1 VIARKERG
9 ESIEALTP
17 SLRTSGVKVYQAAAQ
32 SYEISGFETTTY
44 LAFVVSD
51 LNAKNNLQVASN
63 LAPSVHSF
71 LAKLQ
76 G

>member
-9 ESIEALTP
+9 ESMEALTP
-17 SLRTSGVKVYQAAAQ
+17 SPGTSGVKVYQAAQ
-32 SYEISGFETTTY
+32 SYEISGFETAQY